1 MVSTRRT
8 ATSLMYA
15 LPPRNK
21 KTGRFTVAQQRAATT
36 IAAAMRGRAARKTT
50 AVRKAFVGLRKAT
63 KNKLMHNTHCGKGRS
78 VQTHGVRRN
87 KNGDYQGRPGVKCPI
102 R

>member
-1 MVSTRRT
+1 MVSTR
-8 ATSLMYA
+8 SGKVA

-21 KTGRFTVAQQRAATT
+21 KTGQFTVAQQRAATT
-36 IAAAMRGRAARKTT
+36 IAAAMRGRAARKKT

-63 KNKLMHNTHCGKGRS
+63 SNKLMHNTHCGKGRS
-78 VQTHGVRRN
+78 GQKHGTRRN